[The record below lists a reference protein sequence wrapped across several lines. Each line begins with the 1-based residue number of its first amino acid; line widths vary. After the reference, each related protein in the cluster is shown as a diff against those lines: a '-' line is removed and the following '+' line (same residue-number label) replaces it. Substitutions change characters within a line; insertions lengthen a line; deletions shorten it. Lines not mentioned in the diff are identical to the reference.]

1 MKVIRRQQQVLAILR
16 VFPPTVSLP
25 APLQELINITDIN
38 GIMMPGKARNTDRV
52 SNPTY

>member
-25 APLQELINITDIN
+25 AAPP
-38 GIMMPGKARNTDRV
+38 GIDKYYRHQRHYDAGQGP
-52 SNPTY
+52 